1 MGNRRK
7 ARECALQVLY
17 DLEFNAIRDDKD
29 LERRLADFFVCFPE
43 PGTIEP
49 ETEAFTQKLV
59 KGVLDHGEDIDALI
73 QRASTN
79 WKMERMAVVDR
90 NLLRLATYE
99 LKYVGDIP
107 PKVSLNEA
115 IEIAKRYGSEDSSA
129 FINGIL
135 DKVSSLVQA
144 FAPRRPDAPPTDK
157 AP

>member
-17 DLEFNAIRDDKD
+17 DLEYNAVKTDAD
-29 LERRLADFFVCFPE
+29 LDMRLADFFVCFPE
-43 PGTIEP
+43 PGTVEP
-49 ETEAFTQKLV
+49 ETETFTVRLV
-59 KGVLDHGEDIDALI
+59 KGVLEHGDAIDALI

-79 WKMERMAVVDR
+79 WKLERMAVVDR

-115 IEIAKRYGSEDSSA
+115 IEIAKRYGTEDSSA

-135 DKVSSLVQA
+135 DKISSLVHA
-144 FAPRRPDAPPTDK
+144 FPSKAAPEATEDPA
-157 AP
+157 